1 MVLSTQKRAAAE
13 LHLHSDQGF
22 QYTSQGH
29 FNLTQEYGI
38 TPSMS
43 RRGNC
48 YDNAMAEN
56 FFSILKTE
64 CIYRQKIRTFQ
75 QAKELI
81 DDFIYFYNHERIL
94 LKTGETPLAQR
105 LSA

>member
-1 MVLSTQKRAAAE
+1 M
-13 LHLHSDQGF
+13 
-22 QYTSQGH
+22 
-29 FNLTQEYGI
+29 
-38 TPSMS
+38 
-43 RRGNC
+43 
-48 YDNAMAEN
+48 
-56 FFSILKTE
+56 
-64 CIYRQKIRTFQ
+64 YRQKITTFQ

>member
-1 MVLSTQKRAAAE
+1 
-13 LHLHSDQGF
+13 
-22 QYTSQGH
+22 
-29 FNLTQEYGI
+29 
-38 TPSMS
+38 MS

-48 YDNAMAEN
+48 YDNAIAEN

-81 DDFIYFYNHERIL
+81 DDFIYFYNHEGIQ

>member
-1 MVLSTQKRAAAE
+1 
-13 LHLHSDQGF
+13 
-22 QYTSQGH
+22 
-29 FNLTQEYGI
+29 
-38 TPSMS
+38 MS

-64 CIYRQKIRTFQ
+64 CIYRQKIKTFQ

-81 DDFIYFYNHERIL
+81 DEFIHFYNYERIQ
-94 LKTGETPLAQR
+94 LKTGETPLTRR

>member
-1 MVLSTQKRAAAE
+1 
-13 LHLHSDQGF
+13 
-22 QYTSQGH
+22 
-29 FNLTQEYGI
+29 
-38 TPSMS
+38 
-43 RRGNC
+43 
-48 YDNAMAEN
+48 MAEN

-64 CIYRQKIRTFQ
+64 CIYRQKIKTFQ

-81 DDFIYFYNHERIL
+81 DDFIYFYNHEGIQ